1 MSRKSVCEG
10 GVYRMSNQFSKEYTI
25 NIYDVDSNYKCKYS
39 SLMNYLWDVVVSQS
53 DDLGETD
60 HGLINNCV
68 WVLLKYDL
76 EIIEYPKFRETII
89 VETDIVGVKKL
100 FGYRSV
106 KIRNSEGRTIISGI
120 STAML
125 IDLDKRRP
133 VKMSPEQCKIYGI
146 EKELEE
152 NIPLD
157 DFVRIENPNCIKE
170 YRVRHSDIDVNRHVN
185 NVKYIEM
192 AVDALP
198 KAFLAEYEI
207 SNIKVLFKK
216 EATDEST
223 LRLLSEVIEENE
235 KYVTTAH
242 QIVDE
247 KEDKL
252 LTKLEFKWRAN

>member
-1 MSRKSVCEG
+1 MSKP
-10 GVYRMSNQFSKEYTI
+10 FSKAYTI
-25 NIYDVDSNYKCKYS
+25 NIYDIDSSYKCKYS

-76 EIIEYPKFRETII
+76 EIIEYPKFRETIT
-89 VETDIVGVKKL
+89 VETDIVGIKKL
-100 FGYRSV
+100 FGYRSFV
-106 KIRNSEGRTIISGI
+106 IRNAEGQTLVSGI

-133 VKMSPEQCKIYGI
+133 VKMTPEQCSVYGI

-157 DFVRIENPNCIKE
+157 DFRRLENPKYVKDYII
-170 YRVRHSDIDVNRHVN
+170 RHSDIDVNRHVN

-198 KAFLAEYEI
+198 KEILSEYEI
-207 SNIKVLFKK
+207 SHVKVLFKK
-216 EATDEST
+216 EATKDSV
-223 LRLLSEVIEENE
+223 LRICSEVIEMDESCI
-235 KYVTTAH
+235 TTAH

-252 LTKLEFKWRAN
+252 LTKLEFKWKVNGLK

>member
-1 MSRKSVCEG
+1 
-10 GVYRMSNQFSKEYTI
+10 MSNRFSKEYTI
-25 NIYDVDSNYKCKYS
+25 NIYDVDSNYRCKYS
-39 SLMNYLWDVVVSQS
+39 SLMNYLWDVVISQS

-68 WVLLKYDL
+68 WILLKYDL
-76 EIIEYPKFRETII
+76 DIIEYPEFRETIT
-89 VETDIVGVKKL
+89 VETDIVGIKKL
-100 FGYRSV
+100 FGYRSFKV
-106 KIRNSEGRTIISGI
+106 RNSKGRIIISGL

-133 VKMSPEQCKIYGI
+133 VKMSPEQCTIYGI

-157 DFVRIENPNCIKE
+157 DFMRLENPKHVKD
-170 YRVRHSDIDVNRHVN
+170 YTTRHSDIDVNRHVN

-192 AVDALP
+192 AVDTLP

-216 EATDEST
+216 EATDENT
-223 LRLLSEVIEENE
+223 LRLLSEVIKEDE
-235 KYVTTAH
+235 KYVTTVH

-252 LTKLEFKWRAN
+252 LTKLEFKWKKA

>member
-1 MSRKSVCEG
+1 
-10 GVYRMSNQFSKEYTI
+10 MSNRFSKEYTV
-25 NIYDVDSNYKCKYS
+25 NIYDVDSNYRCKYS

-53 DDLGETD
+53 DNLGETD

-76 EIIEYPKFRETII
+76 DIIEYPEFRETIT
-89 VETDIVGVKKL
+89 VETDIVGIKKL
-100 FGYRSV
+100 FGYRSFKV
-106 KIRNSEGRTIISGI
+106 RNLKGRIIISGL

-133 VKMSPEQCKIYGI
+133 VKMSSEQCTIYGI

-157 DFVRIENPNCIKE
+157 DFMRLENPKYVKN
-170 YRVRHSDIDVNRHVN
+170 YTTRHSDIDVNRHVN

-192 AVDALP
+192 AVDTLP
-198 KAFLAEYEI
+198 KAFLAEYEM
-207 SNIKVLFKK
+207 SNMKVLFKK
-216 EATDEST
+216 EATDEDT
-223 LRLLSEVIEENE
+223 LRLLSEVIKEDE
-235 KYVTTAH
+235 KYVTTIH
-242 QIVDE
+242 QIIDE

-252 LTKLEFKWRAN
+252 LTKLEFKWKKA